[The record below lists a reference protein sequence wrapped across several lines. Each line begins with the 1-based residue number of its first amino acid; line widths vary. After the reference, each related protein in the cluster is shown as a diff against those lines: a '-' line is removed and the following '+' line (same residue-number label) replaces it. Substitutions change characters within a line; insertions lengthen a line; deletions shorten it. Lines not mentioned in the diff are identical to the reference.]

1 MKLIL
6 TILLVATIPYPL
18 FFSFL
23 NPLIWWSLLPVLL
36 NIAPFQVSPFFQKK
50 LIEDPYIPTVS
61 SLNSI
66 DLPMLLKCLISTSYF
81 TFVLALSLDNLTW
94 RGSFETAS
102 NTLYQWQ
109 KSWFDLLTQAQNSN
123 HNTYICTMLL
133 KGLDKTKSDRLLIWW

>member
-1 MKLIL
+1 MKLIP

-36 NIAPFQVSPFFQKK
+36 TIAPFQVLPFFQKK
-50 LIEDPYIPTVS
+50 LIEDSYIPTVS

-81 TFVLALSLDNLTW
+81 TFILALSLDNLTW

-102 NTLYQWQ
+102 NTLYQ
-109 KSWFDLLTQAQNSN
+109 KSWFDLLTRAQNSN
-123 HNTYICTMLL
+123 YNTYICTMLL
-133 KGLDKTKSDRLLIWW
+133 KGLNKTKSVDRLLIWW